1 MKKCLGIFLGVLF
14 CINFG
19 SAVSLWGENSKSPM
33 LKNTRFSVGDTI
45 TIVVEESLNA
55 AQSGSTRSNKSD
67 DIALNF
73 ANRAEN
79 SSSAGG
85 SGSRSNIDNR
95 LNFLTSGRS
104 NYSGTGRTTRETS
117 IKTTITATV
126 IDIQPN
132 GNLFVLGQRS
142 IKVNEEVET
151 LEVSG
156 IVNTDRL
163 SDDNII
169 SSTQIAN
176 AKITIKGAG
185 TVSTPQSPGV
195 LSRMFDW
202 LF

>member
-1 MKKCLGIFLGVLF
+1 MKKYLGIFLGVFF

-19 SAVSLWGENSKSPM
+19 LAVSLWGENSKSPM

-45 TIVVEESLNA
+45 TILVDESLNA

-67 DIALNF
+67 DIALNLN
-73 ANRAEN
+73 NRMDA
-79 SSSAGG
+79 SSSLT
-85 SGSRSNIDNR
+85 NR
-95 LNFLTSGRS
+95 KNSTDTRMNLLTSGRS

-117 IKTTITATV
+117 IKTTITATI

-142 IKVNEEVET
+142 IKVNDEVET

-156 IVNTDRL
+156 IVSTDRL
-163 SDDNII
+163 ADDNTI

-185 TVSTPQSPGV
+185 TVSSPQSPGV